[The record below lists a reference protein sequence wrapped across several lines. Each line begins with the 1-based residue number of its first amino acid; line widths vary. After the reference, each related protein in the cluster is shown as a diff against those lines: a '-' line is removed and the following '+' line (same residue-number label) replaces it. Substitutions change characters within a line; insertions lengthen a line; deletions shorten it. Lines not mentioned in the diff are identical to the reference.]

1 MLPLIQV
8 EIEGIWLD
16 LETHPK
22 LFSPRKPDPGTMAL
36 LSFIEFSDDD
46 RTLDLG
52 CGYGIVGLYAAKVT
66 TGSNVVLSDNDS
78 LAIEYARR
86 NAKFNDIEGLTFCI
100 SDAFEDIDDFRFTK
114 IVCNP
119 DYHSDFSL
127 PKVFIHKGFNRLITG
142 GAMWFVTKREKWY
155 RNKLRTIFGNVDVAT
170 KNGYYIF
177 KAIKTSNSYA
187 NSVRS

>member
-1 MLPLIQV
+1 MVVLIQV
-8 EIEGIWLD
+8 EIEGISLE

-22 LFSPRKPDPGTMAL
+22 LFSPGKPDPGTMAM
-36 LSFIEFSDDD
+36 LSFIEFRDND
-46 RTLDLG
+46 RILDLG

-66 TGSNVVLSDNDS
+66 TGSNVVLSDKNS

-86 NAKFNDIEGLTFCI
+86 NAKINDIEGVTFCL
-100 SDAFEDIDDFRFTK
+100 SHAFEEIDDTQFTT

-127 PKVFIHKGFNRLITG
+127 PKQFIHKGFNRLIVG
-142 GAMWFVTKREKWY
+142 GTMWFVTKREKWY
-155 RNKLRTIFGNVDVAT
+155 RNKLRAIFGNVDVA
-170 KNGYYIF
+170 KKDGYYIF

-187 NSVRS
+187 SSVRS